1 MATLF
6 RTEHFTCATCW
17 IFKGIHPH
25 PTLNVDT
32 RRTDGERWRP
42 TSLMPSRQEKVNY
55 ICITPLQTRGVW
67 CHRMRSQQTRPVPF
81 FYFSRTP
88 PSEKQP
94 PLSTSQTKDKKSKE
108 KYRFLSGWKNNT
120 PKRRRKCL
128 LFDLLRT
135 PFFSF
140 LFLPPTTSATAI
152 VSFLS
157 LPTISRPPASVET
170 GRHVHFLSLVLFF
183 SASYCVV
190 KWRVITA
197 MLVWREKKWNVWSS
211 FSCARLCPMATIS
224 RVTWYTSSRRYRGWL
239 ISASFSFCLSLT
251 RPFSVSCRHRFQD
264 GDAQFFKHFSRK
276 DLAAEPSGRRRFYFT

>member
-1 MATLF
+1 
-6 RTEHFTCATCW
+6 
-17 IFKGIHPH
+17 
-25 PTLNVDT
+25 
-32 RRTDGERWRP
+32 
-42 TSLMPSRQEKVNY
+42 
-55 ICITPLQTRGVW
+55 
-67 CHRMRSQQTRPVPF
+67 MRSQQTRPVPF

-140 LFLPPTTSATAI
+140 LFLPPTTSATAV

-183 SASYCVV
+183 FCVV
-190 KWRVITA
+190 LCCKVKSHYCHVGLKGKKVKRVVFFFLCAFVPNGDNQPRHVIYVVPSLSRLTDIS
-197 MLVWREKKWNVWSS
+197 LFLFLS
-211 FSCARLCPMATIS
+211 FSD
-224 RVTWYTSSRRYRGWL
+224 
-239 ISASFSFCLSLT
+239 SA
-251 RPFSVSCRHRFQD
+251 V
-264 GDAQFFKHFSRK
+264 
-276 DLAAEPSGRRRFYFT
+276 